1 MKLTDLFE
9 KIKPTTLN
17 EVVGQKHLIG
27 QNKPLSTLD
36 DFTSIIL
43 YGPPGVGKTLI
54 AELIAKQSN
63 KTFVKLNATTSNKKE
78 MEKIP
83 KDGSHLLF
91 VDEIHRFNKLQQD
104 YLLPFIESGEISL
117 IGATTENPYFEV
129 NAALL
134 SRSLIFKLEPLPIE
148 DLTTLSLRTLE
159 SLNVFADTDAV
170 DRIVTLAA
178 PDGRRTIALTY
189 YASELA
195 KKENSDNPHI
205 TNKTV
210 KNLEQIRST
219 PNNDDA
225 HYDTV
230 SAFIKSMR
238 GSDPDATLY
247 YLARLIESG
256 EPIEFIGRRIII
268 SAAEDVGIAN
278 PHALPLAV
286 AADQAARQIGLP
298 EARIPLAEAALYN
311 AMSPKSNSAYI
322 GIDKARE
329 AIKISAPIPAH
340 LRDYHYKGA
349 SKLHGESTYQYPF
362 DYPNAFI
369 NTPYLP
375 KEINELFYYPTCLG
389 EEKALVEYQKAIRKD
404 SGYEKQTTGHT
415 E

>member
-1 MKLTDLFE
+1 
-9 KIKPTTLN
+9 
-17 EVVGQKHLIG
+17 
-27 QNKPLSTLD
+27 
-36 DFTSIIL
+36 
-43 YGPPGVGKTLI
+43 
-54 AELIAKQSN
+54 
-63 KTFVKLNATTSNKKE
+63 

-148 DLTTLSLRTLE
+148 DLTTLSLHALE

-195 KKENSDNPHI
+195 KKENPDNPHI

-238 GSDPDATLY
+238 GSDPDAALY

-340 LRDYHYKGA
+340 LRDYHYKRA
-349 SKLHGESTYQYPF
+349 SKLHGENTYQYPF

-375 KEINELFYYPTCLG
+375 KEITELFYYPTCLG
-389 EEKALVEYQKAIRKD
+389 EEKALVEYQKTIRKD